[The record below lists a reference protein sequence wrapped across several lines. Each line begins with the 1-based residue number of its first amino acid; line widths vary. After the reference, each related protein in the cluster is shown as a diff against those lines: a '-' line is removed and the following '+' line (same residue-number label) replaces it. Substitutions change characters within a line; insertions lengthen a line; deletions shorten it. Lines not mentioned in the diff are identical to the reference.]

1 MPVHFKKAKKC
12 TFQCS
17 SLCNHQAFQSVTM
30 WKFLINY
37 LLNHGL
43 ILFISFFCYSTEF
56 NLIKDLCFYS
66 QEGAPLSLWWI
77 GSNSRNFVLQMKGPP
92 NETFLLESFS
102 TLLEYTF
109 GVHLWS
115 TLFEAHF
122 RSTLFGVHFPKGA
135 RLLG

>member
-17 SLCNHQAFQSVTM
+17 SLCNNQAFQSVTM

-43 ILFISFFCYSTEF
+43 ILFIILFCYSTEFF

-66 QEGAPLSLWWI
+66 QEGAPLSLWLK
-77 GSNSRNFVLQMKGPP
+77 GSNSRNFVLQMKP
-92 NETFLLESFS
+92 FF
-102 TLLEYTF
+102 LEYTF
-109 GVHLWS
+109 LMMS
-115 TLFEAHF
+115 
-122 RSTLFGVHFPKGA
+122 
-135 RLLG
+135 LLEYIFLRELDYIYIKLNHIPYSG